1 MSKEIKKT
9 VYFDASA
16 HDVYEALIDEKK
28 HAAFTGAGAKID
40 RKVDGEFEVW
50 DGYATGVNKE
60 LVPDKLIVQT
70 WRASDW
76 PEGKHS
82 EVRFEFSESD
92 GKTKME
98 FTQTGIPED
107 QVDEIT
113 QGWEDFYWKP
123 LKEYL
128 GK

>member
-1 MSKEIKKT
+1 MNKEIKKT
-9 VYFDASA
+9 IYFEASA
-16 HDVYEALIDEKK
+16 HDVYEVLIDEKK
-28 HAAFTGAGAKID
+28 HAEFTGASAEID
-40 RKVDGEFEVW
+40 RNVGGKFSVW
-50 DGYATGVNKE
+50 DNYATGINKE

-76 PEGKHS
+76 PENIES
-82 EVRFEFSESD
+82 VVRFELSEKD
-92 GKTKME
+92 GKTKLD

-123 LKEYL
+123 MKEYL
-128 GK
+128 EK